1 LALKYELS
9 AAFKS
14 LKSKIQPSFCMM
26 GITMWLMAGLVGE
39 EVGGTEA
46 GRAQQEATGAVQVGG
61 FFPLIYL
68 AENRKCCTC
77 LSWARNV
84 GVDYSKI
91 KGR

>member
-1 LALKYELS
+1 
-9 AAFKS
+9 
-14 LKSKIQPSFCMM
+14 
-26 GITMWLMAGLVGE
+26 MAGLVGE

-46 GRAQQEATGAVQVGG
+46 GRAQQEATGAVQVGC

-84 GVDYSKI
+84 VLIIAKLRVSNSLLKQRDHVC
-91 KGR
+91 